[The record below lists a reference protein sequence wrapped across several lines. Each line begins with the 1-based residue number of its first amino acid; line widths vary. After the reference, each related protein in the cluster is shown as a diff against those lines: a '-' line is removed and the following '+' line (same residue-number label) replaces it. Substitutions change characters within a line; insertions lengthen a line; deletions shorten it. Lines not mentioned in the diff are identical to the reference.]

1 MKCTTKYTAQKMKFS
16 IKDFLNKCDQ
26 INWNQHLLNSAQN
39 QSRWLLQMC
48 LILFSESSIWDKVTI
63 NIIQSKY

>member
-39 QSRWLLQMC
+39 SQGDYYKCALYYFLRVQ
-48 LILFSESSIWDKVTI
+48 FETK
-63 NIIQSKY
+63 